1 MNALVVTFDRL
12 PLRMLG
18 CYGNDW
24 IATPHFDRLAVESVV
39 FDAHFADTTEQTRP
53 SDAWWT
59 GRHRLQSAPPS
70 GGKPSGLGERLREAG
85 VRTTLLAEACGEESI
100 PVPVDF
106 DELANPVDS
115 FAELVATAIQTI
127 ESFNDDVSPSLL
139 WLKSQGVP
147 DDWMSPEESD
157 AEPIEVVELLQK
169 MAGSGFS
176 SLTSAERTLIRRV
189 YGECVMELDESL
201 SRLLEVCHSRG
212 LLDDCLLIVA
222 AAGGDDLGERADIGE
237 ASARSMPSSL
247 RGELIQGAV
256 RANARR
262 GRGNEAAGFG
272 ADDRHGPDALRL
284 VRHTAR
290 RSESCLRGKQ
300 PVARC
305 SWRNRGRPR
314 SSANCR

>member
-1 MNALVVTFDRL
+1 
-12 PLRMLG
+12 
-18 CYGNDW
+18 
-24 IATPHFDRLAVESVV
+24 
-39 FDAHFADTTEQTRP
+39 
-53 SDAWWT
+53 
-59 GRHRLQSAPPS
+59 
-70 GGKPSGLGERLREAG
+70 LGERLREAG

-201 SRLLEVCHSRG
+201 ARLLEVCHSRG

-247 RGELIQGAV
+247 RGELIQGPLFVRIPGADVGTRRRALVQTIDMVPTLCDWFGIPPDEANHACEGNSLLPVVRGEIEAVHDHLLIAGDGARAV
-256 RANARR
+256 RT
-262 GRGNEAAGFG
+262 AAFQLNQGQLNQADFG
-272 ADDRHGPDALRL
+272 DSEVETWLFAKPEDRWDVLDVADQYPAVVAELSERL
-284 VRHTAR
+284 
-290 RSESCLRGKQ
+290 SDLS
-300 PVARC
+300 P
-305 SWRNRGRPR
+305 
-314 SSANCR
+314 